1 MEIKNA
7 DQLRDSNIKA
17 KERFE
22 KAIERQY
29 KEILKANDAGK
40 RATIFWYDNDLRYE
54 DISNQIKKYFSDKG
68 YSFARDRVSQG
79 VPQLTLYIE
88 W

>member
-1 MEIKNA
+1 MEVKNA
-7 DQLRDSNIKA
+7 EQLRESNIKA
-17 KERFE
+17 KERFDI
-22 KAIERQY
+22 AIEKQY

-40 RATIFWYDNDLRYE
+40 RATIFWYDNYLPYE

-79 VPQLTLYIE
+79 VPQSTLYIE

>member
-7 DQLRDSNIKA
+7 EQLRESNTKA

-22 KAIERQY
+22 KAVESQY
-29 KEILKANDAGK
+29 KEILRANDEGK
-40 RATIFWYDNDLRYE
+40 RATVFWYDNIRGYE
-54 DISNQIKKYFSDKG
+54 DISNQIKQYFSDRG
-68 YSFARDRVSQG
+68 YSFARNRVSQG
-79 VPQLTLYIE
+79 VPQQTLYIE

>member
-7 DQLRDSNIKA
+7 DQLRDSNTKA

-22 KAIERQY
+22 KAVESQY
-29 KEILKANDAGK
+29 KEILRANEEGK
-40 RATIFWYDNDLRYE
+40 RATVFWYDNNRRYE
-54 DISNQIKKYFSDKG
+54 DISSQIKQYFSDKG
-68 YSFARDRVSQG
+68 YSFARNRVSQG
-79 VPQLTLYIE
+79 VPQRTLYIE